1 MSAKSTESRVS
12 GSGVTANLEWAFH
25 SKGGKK
31 SQEMFNIHLLVRQ
44 RMKSDTLHLTSAV
57 TCSVSALM
65 QACLCTCSKTKYQL
79 CDTQIKQLNDC

>member
-12 GSGVTANLEWAFH
+12 GSGVAANLEWAFH

-31 SQEMFNIHLLVRQ
+31 SQEIFNIHLLVRQ

-57 TCSVSALM
+57 TCSVSGLM
-65 QACLCTCSKTKYQL
+65 QTCLYSVCTKYQL
-79 CDTQIKQLNDC
+79 CDTQVKQLNDC